1 MFKEYLTLLPHLKR
15 YKYRYIAGILCLIA
29 VDAGQVLIPRYLKA
43 AIDTIVGGSFQL
55 GDIVQPLII
64 MVLLAL
70 LISVGRF
77 FWRYFITIASRRIEA
92 EMRDRLFAHILMMSG
107 SFSEKTPPEISWRGL
122 RTT

>member
-1 MFKEYLTLLPHLKR
+1 MFKEYITLLPHLKR

-43 AIDTIVGGSFQL
+43 TIDTIVGGSFQL

-107 SFSEKTPPEISWRGL
+107 GFS
-122 RTT
+122 